1 MDGLWTVYFLH
12 LSFIHR
18 GLDAWT
24 VYSPPRPLPCLTR
37 GGDIPTPSILKLAS
51 LIALGIRLTGWVNRL
66 RMDAIAALTASATTA
81 AATEQGSQRV
91 LGETLA
97 PAPFGPR
104 GFRVVLQLRHQL

>member
-1 MDGLWTVYFLH
+1 
-12 LSFIHR
+12 
-18 GLDAWT
+18 LDTWT
-24 VYSPPRPLPCLTR
+24 VYSPSETPPLSDR
-37 GGDIPTPSILKLAS
+37 GGDIPAPSILELAP
-51 LIALGIRLTGWVNRL
+51 LIAFGVSLAGWVNRL
-66 RMDAIAALTASATTA
+66 RMDAIATLTASATTA